1 MNIIEMKKW
10 LLRGFGVSFYTLS
23 KLNIF
28 ITDYSNNQC
37 MELLMISKSDNLTNF
52 EIETSVKTISVK
64 KRYLEIK
71 SKCQTIA
78 ELASYEKVIEA
89 LDIIEKN

>member
-1 MNIIEMKKW
+1 
-10 LLRGFGVSFYTLS
+10 
-23 KLNIF
+23 
-28 ITDYSNNQC
+28 
-37 MELLMISKSDNLTNF
+37 MELLMISKSDDLTNF